1 MANNT
6 TNTFKAILIKEI
18 RHVLLDKITMLF
30 TLLIPVILVLIF
42 GYAIRT
48 EIYDAPIAVLD
59 YSQTSQSKSLINSF
73 LHSDFFKVEQFLDS
87 KEDIATAFREGKIKM
102 ILVIPQDYDY
112 ALTINKNAQIQ
123 LITDASDPNIS
134 TTLVGYARQM
144 ISLHEKSLQN
154 ADIEVEPIEF
164 RIQMRYN
171 PQLKSAYMFIP
182 GNIALI
188 MILVT
193 SLMAAVSLASERENG
208 SWKMLIISPAHQL
221 VIIIAKILPYM
232 IMSLIC
238 TAIVITLGVIIF
250 GIPIEGNIALLLL
263 VCFLFMFTSCS
274 LGVLLAVVSN
284 TQQVAMLSCLLGFFL
299 PTLLLSD
306 FIFPIENQPIL
317 LQWLSHLMPA
327 KWFITA
333 LRDIMLKGVGWA
345 MVWRPV
351 VILTSMN
358 VVLLG
363 ASLWQLYS
371 KDKR

>member
-1 MANNT
+1 
-6 TNTFKAILIKEI
+6 
-18 RHVLLDKITMLF
+18 
-30 TLLIPVILVLIF
+30 
-42 GYAIRT
+42 
-48 EIYDAPIAVLD
+48 
-59 YSQTSQSKSLINSF
+59 
-73 LHSDFFKVEQFLDS
+73 
-87 KEDIATAFREGKIKM
+87 M